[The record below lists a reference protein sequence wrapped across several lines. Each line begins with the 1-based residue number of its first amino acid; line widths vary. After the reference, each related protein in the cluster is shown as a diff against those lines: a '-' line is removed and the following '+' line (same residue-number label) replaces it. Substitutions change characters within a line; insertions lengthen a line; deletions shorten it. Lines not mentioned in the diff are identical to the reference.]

1 MTPAASPARDRSASS
16 GGCADPTRGDPL
28 ADEVGG
34 GPSGG
39 PSPGGAAAERPSSS
53 ARIPSPPPAHDAPLV
68 LGTAGQSTRG
78 QDDSGRL
85 PLVLGTAG
93 HIDHGKTALITLLTG
108 KNTDRLREER
118 ERGISIELGYAE
130 LELPTGRRLSVVD
143 VPGHERFVRTM
154 VAGATGVDLFLL
166 VVAADDGVMPQTVE
180 HLAILELLGVP
191 GGVVALTKADLVDDE
206 LLEMAK
212 DDVESF
218 LAGTAYAGAPVVT
231 VSSRDGRGIPQ
242 LIGALEEA
250 AAGAARRKAEGA
262 ARLAVDRVFTL
273 KGIGTIATGTLW
285 RGRITAGDAL
295 RVEPGGVAVTA
306 RSVEVHDH
314 AAEAGLAGQRVGVNV
329 RVIGKESLERG
340 RWLVADDV
348 SGAVTA
354 HFDAWLQLLPN
365 VRPLRHGERLRLHHG
380 TAQHLVRVVLLD
392 RKELAGG
399 QAAAVTLRLEDEIYV
414 EPNDRFILRALSPV
428 ATVGGGV
435 ALDVAPPHWHDRD
448 AHAAFVNALRDGDA
462 AEAVARLAAAR
473 GEAGLSAEDFA
484 RTAIEPAAAQSAL
497 NKAAGRSELDEL
509 VRRAAAAGAK
519 PGRGPADKRWFA
531 AGTLERV
538 RAALKQSLARRA
550 DERPDKPAAGL
561 AELASVAPHL
571 RPADLETVVAELVQA
586 GTVVAV
592 EGGVALAGVGG
603 VLAADLED
611 AAARAL
617 ELVTADAFSP
627 PTLAMLLEEVGLP
640 RRDLLTLLAVLVRRG
655 QLVRVN
661 EDLWFSSAAVD
672 EARER
677 LLVALAQTPQITLA
691 DFRDLLNT
699 GRRNAQALLEHF
711 DGEGLTRRLGEARIL
726 RGRR

>member
-1 MTPAASPARDRSASS
+1 MTPADSPPNDSRPDALSGEQAVDTASVSR
-16 GGCADPTRGDPL
+16 
-28 ADEVGG
+28 V
-34 GPSGG
+34 
-39 PSPGGAAAERPSSS
+39 
-53 ARIPSPPPAHDAPLV
+53 PSPPSGHDA
-68 LGTAGQSTRG
+68 
-78 QDDSGRL
+78 

-130 LELPTGRRLSVVD
+130 LKLPTGRRLSVVD

-206 LLEMAK
+206 LLELAK

-218 LAGTAYAGAPVVT
+218 LAGTTYAGAPVVT

-250 AAGAARRKAEGA
+250 ATGAARRKAEGA

-285 RGRITAGDAL
+285 RGRIGAGDAL
-295 RVEPGGVAVTA
+295 RIEPGGVAVTA

-314 AAEAGLAGQRVGVNV
+314 AAEAALAGQRAGVNV
-329 RVIGKESLERG
+329 RVTGKESLERG
-340 RWLVADDV
+340 RWLVADAA

-354 HFDAWLQLLPN
+354 HFDAWLQLLPGA
-365 VRPLRHGERLRLHHG
+365 RPLRHGERLRVHHG

-414 EPNDRFILRALSPV
+414 EPGDRFILRALSPV

-435 ALDVAPPHWHDRD
+435 ALDVTPPHWHDRD
-448 AHAAFVNALRDGDA
+448 AHTAFLNALHDGDA
-462 AEAVARLAAAR
+462 TAAVALLAAAR
-473 GEAGLSAEDFA
+473 GEAGLNADDFA
-484 RTAIEPAAAQSAL
+484 RTAIEPAAASSAL
-497 NKAAGRSELDEL
+497 NKAAGRGALDEL
-509 VRRAAAAGAK
+509 GRPAAVVGAKAGAK
-519 PGRGPADKRWFA
+519 PGHGPADRAGRGPDRPSRSSANKRWFA
-531 AGTLERV
+531 AGTLEQV
-538 RAALKQSLARRA
+538 RAALRQFLVRRA

-561 AELASVAPHL
+561 VELASVAPHM
-571 RPADLETVVAELVQA
+571 RPADLETVVADLVQA

-603 VLAADLED
+603 VLAAELED
-611 AAARAL
+611 GAARAL
-617 ELVTADAFSP
+617 ALIAADEFSP
-627 PTLAMLLEEVGLP
+627 PTLAMLLEGVGLP
-640 RRDLLTLLAVLVRRG
+640 RRDLLTLLAVLVQRG
-655 QLVRVN
+655 RLVRVK

-672 EARER
+672 DARER
-677 LLVALAQTPQITLA
+677 LLAALAQTPQITLA
-691 DFRDLLNT
+691 DYRDLLGT

-711 DGEGLTRRLGEARIL
+711 DGEGLTRRLGEVRVL